1 MSLSI
6 IVRAVTLCAGLGLAS
21 PALAQ
26 APQSTRIRGQVTA
39 VDGNVL
45 TVKTRSGADTK
56 VALTSDAS
64 VMAFVPATIGD
75 VKAGSYVGVTAMP
88 EPDGSQRALAI
99 HIFPEAMRGVGE
111 GHRPWDLRPN
121 STMTNAAVDS
131 TVSSVDGQT
140 LVVKYKDGEKKV
152 LVSPQTPIVSYA
164 NGDRA
169 EIKPGAQV
177 IVMAATKNPD
187 GSLEANRINVGR
199 GVTPPM

>member
-1 MSLSI
+1 MSVSI
-6 IVRAVTLCAGLGLAS
+6 VFKAAALCVALGFAS

-39 VDGNVL
+39 VDGNLL
-45 TVKTRSGADTK
+45 TIKTRSGADTK
-56 VALTSDAS
+56 VALTADAN
-64 VMAFVPATIGD
+64 VMAFVPAAIGD

-152 LVSPQTPIVSYA
+152 VVPPQTPIVSYA
-164 NGDRA
+164 KGDRA
-169 EIKPGAQV
+169 GIKPGAQV
-177 IVMAATKNPD
+177 IVMAATKKPD

>member
-1 MSLSI
+1 MRAT
-6 IVRAVTLCAGLGLAS
+6 RAVLIGFGLMLAAPS
-21 PALAQ
+21 LAQ
-26 APQSTRIRGQVTA
+26 TQQTARIRGQIESVSG
-39 VDGNVL
+39 DVL
-45 TVKTRSGADTK
+45 TILTRSGAETK
-56 VALTSDAS
+56 VRLTDDAR
-64 VMAFVPATIGD
+64 VMAFVPATIAD
-75 VKAGSYVGVTAMP
+75 VKQGSYIGVTAMP

-131 TVSSVDGQT
+131 TVSSVDGQV
-140 LVVKYKDGEKKV
+140 LVVKYKDGEKTV
-152 LVSPQTPIVSYA
+152 VVPPNTPIVSYA

-169 EIKPGAQV
+169 ELKAGAQV
-177 IVMAATKNPD
+177 IVMAATRKPD

>member
-1 MSLSI
+1 MSVSLLLKAGALC
-6 IVRAVTLCAGLGLAS
+6 VAVGFAI
-21 PALAQ
+21 PAAAQ
-26 APQSTRIRGQVTA
+26 APQTSRIRGQITA
-39 VDGNVL
+39 VDGNLL
-45 TVKTRSGADTK
+45 TIKTRSGADSK
-56 VALTSDAS
+56 VTLTPDAN
-64 VMAFVPATIGD
+64 VMAFVPAGIGD
-75 VKAGSYVGVTAMP
+75 VKAGSYIGVTAMP

-152 LVSPQTPIVSYA
+152 LVPPQTPIVAYA
-164 NGDRA
+164 KGDRA

-177 IVMAATKNPD
+177 IVMAATKKPD